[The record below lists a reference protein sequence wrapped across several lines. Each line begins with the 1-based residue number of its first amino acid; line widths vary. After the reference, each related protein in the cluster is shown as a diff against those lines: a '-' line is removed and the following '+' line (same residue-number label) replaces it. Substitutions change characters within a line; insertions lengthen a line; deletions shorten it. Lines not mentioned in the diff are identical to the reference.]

1 MNENNIGT
9 RTHSNSFGQDIK
21 KPGEARTIIVILLT
35 GITMIAEI
43 SGGLLFRSMALL
55 ADGLHMAAHVAVLSI
70 NVLAYIYTRKNA
82 HNENFSFGT
91 GKINTLA
98 GYTSALLLLSVAIF
112 MIWESIERLLSPVE
126 VIFNQAIIISII
138 GLIVNGICA
147 LILGHTH
154 NHSGEDNVH
163 SQDSHNH
170 DHNLA
175 SAYLHV
181 LADAMISFLAIFALL
196 VGKFFGIIWA
206 DPAIGIIGSIV
217 IARWAFTLVRK
228 SSKILVDYDTNTDL
242 KKKIINLIGKECSI
256 NDLRVWSIGPGIYSV
271 IISLSSKSNN
281 SPEYYKK
288 ILSSDHRIVHTT
300 IEIL

>member
-1 MNENNIGT
+1 MNENNTST
-9 RTHSNSFGQDIK
+9 RERSHAFGQDIRR
-21 KPGEARTIIVILLT
+21 PGESKTIIVIFLT

-43 SGGLLFRSMALL
+43 SGGLLFGSMALL

-82 HNENFSFGT
+82 RNENFSFGT

-138 GLIVNGICA
+138 GLIVNGVSVF
-147 LILGHTH
+147 ILGHQH
-154 NHSGEDNVH
+154 NHSGEDNINSQH
-163 SQDSHNH
+163 SHYH

-196 VGKFFGIIWA
+196 MGKFYGIIWA
-206 DPAIGIIGSIV
+206 DPAIGIVGSIV
-217 IARWAFTLVRK
+217 IARWALTLVRK
-228 SSKILVDYDTNTDL
+228 SSKILVDYDANNDL
-242 KKKIINLIGKECSI
+242 KKKIIIMIGKDCNI

-271 IISLSSKSNN
+271 IISLSSSSNN

-288 ILSSDHRIVHTT
+288 ILSSDHRIAHTT